1 MALDHEVEV
10 LHRAA
15 QMLVM
20 VREIDEWEIV
30 GKGKTPRYLAVDRR
44 GVHIFL
50 SVE

>member
-1 MALDHEVEV
+1 MALDDEVEV
-10 LHRAA
+10 LHRTA

-30 GKGKTPRYLAVDRR
+30 GKGQTARDFAVDRR